1 MTDMTDLLKRSNAM
15 DNLTREMKTQLYNNY
30 FTELEELLE
39 DYHNE
44 ETKISVGN
52 RIGLSQDG
60 SRLKSLV
67 LGVRGS
73 SFASRRKDKTLN
85 PHLTK
90 HTHTEK
96 GHRIYELCY
105 TIISMVYPAFEFN
118 SIIINFNS
126 NFTMHKDSKNLH
138 DDSVIFTLGQHTYG
152 GLELFDD
159 NKKLKDSIYIWK
171 NPTKFSG
178 KTTYHATEEFDGDRW
193 AVVAYQIKAPYH
205 YDPYEK
211 ELINLH

>member
-1 MTDMTDLLKRSNAM
+1 MDDL
-15 DNLTREMKTQLYNNY
+15 DYEMKTQLYNHY

-39 DYHNE
+39 AYHNE
-44 ETKISVGN
+44 KTKISVGN
-52 RIGLSQDG
+52 RIGLSKDG

-73 SFASRRKDKTLN
+73 AFANKRKDKTLN

-90 HTHTEK
+90 HTHTAI

-126 NFTMHKDSKNLH
+126 TFTMHKDKKNLH
-138 DDSVIFTLGQHTYG
+138 DDSVIFSLGQHEGG
-152 GLELFDD
+152 GLELYND
-159 NKKLKDSIYIWK
+159 NKELIDTKYIWK
-171 NPTKFSG
+171 TPTKFAG
-178 KTTYHATEEFDGDRW
+178 KKIYHATEDFGFGDRW
-193 AVVAYQIKAPYH
+193 AIVAYQIKTPYH

-211 ELINLH
+211 ELISLKD